1 MWWAHKRFFE
11 VWSPAL
17 PIIYEARFNT
27 EISVHQPSNSALC
40 LSYAVALLGATHL
53 PSHSHLED
61 NLLATSRT
69 FLDLCETAQD
79 DGDIASLN
87 LVQALILMFRH
98 ALATRG
104 SFSQARIALG
114 RAIQFGKMF
123 SLHQMDIAMTN
134 LHLWHLRTELPPS
147 NDLAVLEERRRTYWA
162 LYIFDSYASTRT
174 GIPCQ
179 LVDDYENV
187 CNYLW
192 KKSQANSF
200 SLTSSLFSY
209 RAQDD

>member
-1 MWWAHKRFFE
+1 
-11 VWSPAL
+11 
-17 PIIYEARFNT
+17 
-27 EISVHQPSNSALC
+27 
-40 LSYAVALLGATHL
+40 
-53 PSHSHLED
+53 
-61 NLLATSRT
+61 
-69 FLDLCETAQD
+69 
-79 DGDIASLN
+79 
-87 LVQALILMFRH
+87 
-98 ALATRG
+98 
-104 SFSQARIALG
+104 
-114 RAIQFGKMF
+114 
-123 SLHQMDIAMTN
+123 MTN

-200 SLTSSLFSY
+200 SLTSSLSSY